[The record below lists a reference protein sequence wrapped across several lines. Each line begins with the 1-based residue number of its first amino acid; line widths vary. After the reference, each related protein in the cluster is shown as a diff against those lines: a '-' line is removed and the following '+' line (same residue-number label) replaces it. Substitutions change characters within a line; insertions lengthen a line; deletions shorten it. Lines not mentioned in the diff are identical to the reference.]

1 MLKQYAVYVE
11 NILNQVIETQVDK
24 IPEIAEKILD
34 RVATGGKFII
44 FGAGHGHVLAEEML
58 DQKGGFSFPKPYNPQ
73 DLFGPPL
80 KAGYVE
86 RNYEFA
92 EVFYTMMDLKPQDAL
107 WLISNSGTNGVVVEL
122 AKRAQEDG
130 SLLIA
135 HTNMNQTVT
144 VSARHP
150 SGKKMYEYA
159 DYIIDN
165 CGEDGDAG
173 FETVNGKK
181 QGPTSNMIGTF
192 ILQALNVCFA
202 TLLNDSDCT
211 EDDLFNGK
219 YAKQKKVDSEHLKD
233 NLSLYTKK
241 YKEVL
246 MKAVETQFPAIIK
259 AAEISSKTVM
269 DEGRNMMFGMVH
281 DHSLVEEIHSRA
293 GTIMCNR
300 SIVMSNVDIQLYD
313 GVKKAQMYSNIPEY
327 ANALLRSIEP
337 TEKDCFFCITQ
348 SSNEPAMRRFVELV
362 KENNASVIVHTNKNY
377 ADACSEQ
384 SLYLLADV
392 VLDNCCP
399 AEETMMEIG
408 ILKVGYPGTSISC
421 FINQCYVIS
430 MTRILYENG
439 IDMPTRISINT
450 DKGLVFTEELNRKYF
465 NDTIV

>member
-1 MLKQYAVYVE
+1 MLNRYADYVE
-11 NILNQVIETQVDK
+11 NILNQVIETQLDK
-24 IPEIAEKILD
+24 MPIIAEKILD
-34 RVATGGKFII
+34 RVASGGKFII
-44 FGAGHGHVLAEEML
+44 YGAGHGHVLAEEML
-58 DQKGGFSFPKPYNPQ
+58 DQVGGFSFPKPYNPQ

-92 EVFYTMMDLKPQDAL
+92 EVFYTMMDLKSEDAL

-122 AKRAQEDG
+122 AKRAHEDG

-135 HTNMNQTVT
+135 HTNMNQTAT

-173 FETVNGKK
+173 FETVNEKK

-192 ILQALNVCFA
+192 ILQALNICFA
-202 TLLNDSDCT
+202 TLLNDSDCK
-211 EDDLFNGK
+211 EEDLFNGK
-219 YAKQKKVDSEHLKD
+219 YAKQKKVASEHLKD
-233 NLSLYTKK
+233 NLNLYTGK
-241 YKEVL
+241 YREIL
-246 MKAVETQFPAIIK
+246 MKVVETQFPAIIK
-259 AAEISSKTVM
+259 AAEISSRTVM
-269 DEGRNMMFGMVH
+269 EDGRNMMFGMVH

-313 GVKKAQMYSNIPEY
+313 GVKKAQMYANIPEY
-327 ANALLRSIEP
+327 ANALLRSIDP
-337 TEKDCFFCITQ
+337 TEKDSFLCITQ
-348 SSNEPAMRRFVELV
+348 SSKEPAMRRFIELV
-362 KENNASVIVHTNKNY
+362 KENNASVIVLTNKNY
-377 ADACSEQ
+377 ADTFNKNP
-384 SLYLLADV
+384 LYLLADV

-399 AEETMMEIG
+399 KEETIMNIG
-408 ILKVGYPGTSISC
+408 SLKVGYPGTSISC
-421 FINQCYVIS
+421 FLNQCYVIS
-430 MTRILYENG
+430 MTRILFENG
-439 IDMPTRISINT
+439 IDMPARISINT

-465 NDTIV
+465 NDTII